1 VGVSALALGRSIK
14 MPEVDYAV
22 TVPGEYGTS
31 GAFLAEL
38 FMAVVLMGVVLW
50 ISNRPAIAGYTSYA
64 VGMLIVSYIFFF
76 APVSGFSINP
86 ARTSGSAVFAWVWTA
101 WWVYFTAPVIGMMTA
116 AEVYRGTFGTEGIL
130 CAKLHPDP
138 EYPCPFHCRYPGH
151 HKRQA
156 RVSNRTGW

>member
-1 VGVSALALGRSIK
+1 
-14 MPEVDYAV
+14 
-22 TVPGEYGTS
+22 VPGEYGTT

-50 ISNRPAIAGYTSYA
+50 ISNRPAVAGYTSYA
-64 VGMLIVSYIFFF
+64 VGILIVFYILFF

-116 AEVYRGTFGTEGIL
+116 AEAYRRAFGAEGIL

-138 EYPCPFHCRYPGH
+138 EYPCPFHCQYPGH
-151 HKRQA
+151 HPRH
-156 RVSNRTGW
+156 RHSRRR